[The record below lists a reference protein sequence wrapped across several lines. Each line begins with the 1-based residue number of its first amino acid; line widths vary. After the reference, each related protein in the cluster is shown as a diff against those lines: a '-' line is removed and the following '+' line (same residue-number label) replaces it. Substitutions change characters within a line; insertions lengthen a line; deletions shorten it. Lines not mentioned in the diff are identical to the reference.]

1 MNKISLYPL
10 FVGLIIS
17 SQLYANNEI
26 VITGNVVDSTC
37 VLTPAD
43 VNGSNSG
50 NGNIAVVLNNVLAQD
65 FTETNTEQGSKE
77 FTLKLSDTNGNA
89 CDAVTSAQLTGMTLT
104 ANTPV
109 VGSTGV
115 ALNEAYSEENPV
127 NIMIKHNDTPVDLTG
142 AVAIVIGSEGEGIG
156 GPGAVHELDDVPETG
171 PIDGL
176 KGRVLDNVPKTGMPE
191 DFAILMAVSV
201 VALVLL
207 TVVLV
212 TEKKKERQNNRLNR

>member
-142 AVAIVIGSEGEGIG
+142 AVAIA
-156 GPGAVHELDDVPETG
+156 PLRGADEVPTFTYQASY
-171 PIDGL
+171 IASDA
-176 KGRVLDNVPKTGMPE
+176 T
-191 DFAILMAVSV
+191 AV
-201 VALVLL
+201 VAQPVLATL
-207 TVVLV
+207 TYS
-212 TEKKKERQNNRLNR
+212 LNYN